1 MEDGIFEWIHAPE
14 GGDVARLQTGNR
26 QKIIKTG
33 GKIIMEEGGGG
44 GESVENAVMKM

>member
-1 MEDGIFEWIHAPE
+1 MDTRTR